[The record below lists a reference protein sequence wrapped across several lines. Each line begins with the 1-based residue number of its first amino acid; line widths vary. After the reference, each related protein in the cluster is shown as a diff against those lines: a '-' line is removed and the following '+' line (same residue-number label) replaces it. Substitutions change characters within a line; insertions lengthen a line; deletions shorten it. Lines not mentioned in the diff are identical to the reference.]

1 MAQALK
7 AAGNSADVHE
17 IADHAHMDMITGVM
31 SPVDPGLKFMLAF
44 IRRVA
49 Q

>member
-1 MAQALK
+1 
-7 AAGNSADVHE
+7 
-17 IADHAHMDMITGVM
+17 MITGIM
-31 SPVDPGLKFMLAF
+31 SPADPGLKFMLAF